1 MATSTNCPPRH
12 SRDLRTTRGPDARPL
27 RRQVLRFDLDEET
40 AALRREHGW
49 RDSGHSAKT
58 LVKHH
63 EQRIVLIAMKRG
75 ARMMKHQAA
84 GAVSIH
90 VLTGRVQVTVGKST
104 IEVATGDLLALDRA
118 LPHAVESLDASSF
131 VLTLCSKPRGRGVA
145 GGARSK

>member
-1 MATSTNCPPRH
+1 
-12 SRDLRTTRGPDARPL
+12 
-27 RRQVLRFDLDEET
+27 
-40 AALRREHGW
+40 LRREHGW

-90 VLTGRVQVTVGKST
+90 VLSGRLRVTVGKASV
-104 IEVATGDLLALDRA
+104 EVASGELLALDRA

>member
-1 MATSTNCPPRH
+1 
-12 SRDLRTTRGPDARPL
+12 L

-75 ARMMKHQAA
+75 VRMKKHQAA
-84 GAVSIH
+84 GAVSIQ
-90 VLTGRVQVTVGKST
+90 VLAGHLQVTVGKST
-104 IEVATGDLLALDRA
+104 IEVSSGDLLALDRA
-118 LPHAVESLDASSF
+118 LPHAVEALDASSF
-131 VLTLCSKPRGRGVA
+131 VLTLCSKPARRGVA